1 MTAEL
6 RKGATYKTTTEAKVV
21 EDVDVLVVGGGAAG
35 VTAAIA
41 AARAGADTVLLERTG
56 TLGGMMTT
64 GNAGLTSFITH
75 QKSPSVQR
83 EILAELGADPSTVQ
97 IAGGLPMEITRRLLE
112 SGVAVGTEGTA
123 GSYVFTSPP
132 EFKWLLLDMMEEAGV
147 RLLLH
152 CLAVGT
158 VQADGKL
165 RGVVFESK
173 EGRQV
178 VLARQTVDATGDGD
192 IAARAGCPFVLGV
205 GPDDMAA
212 KENEANIGTMTSM
225 GVMYRMANVDLG
237 KTLAFLMD
245 HRDQFHMQA
254 MALYTLE
261 EAHKRFL
268 KGEMVTFVVKCKQT
282 SLQVYNS
289 PLPGVVTLCCPS
301 YAGNGLRVA
310 DLTRGEFEMK
320 RIIREQICD
329 IRSLPGFEESFVIDC
344 PDICVR
350 ETRHIRGEYVLSIQD
365 VLDGRDFADSIGRG
379 AHTVDAHPIPE
390 KIKQQQ
396 VPRGWCFH
404 IPYRC
409 LVPKGVDN
417 LLVAGRCA
425 SYTHE
430 AFGCARPTVQCIV
443 TGEAAGV
450 AAAMCCARDISPRQ
464 LDPAALREELTTN
477 GVLL

>member
-6 RKGATYKTTTEAKVV
+6 RKGAIYKTTTEAKVV

-35 VTAAIA
+35 VIAAIA

-83 EILAELGADPSTVQ
+83 EILAELGADPSAVQ

-112 SGVAVGTEGTA
+112 SGAAVGTEGTA

-152 CLAVGT
+152 CLAVDT
-158 VQADGKL
+158 VQTDGNL

-178 VLARQTVDATGDGD
+178 VLARQTVDATGDAD

-245 HRDQFHMQA
+245 HRDQFDMQA

-268 KGEMVTFVVKCKQT
+268 KAEMVTFVVKGKQIG
-282 SLQVYNS
+282 LQVYNS

-320 RIIREQICD
+320 RTIREQICD
-329 IRSLPGFEESFVIDC
+329 IRSLPGFEQSFVIDC

-350 ETRHIRGEYVLSIQD
+350 ETRHIRGEYVLSIED

-379 AHTVDAHPIPE
+379 AHTVDAHAIPE
-390 KIKQQQ
+390 KIRRRR
-396 VPRGWCFH
+396 VPRNWCFH

-430 AFGCARPTVQCIV
+430 AFGCARPTVQCMV

-450 AAAMCCARDISPRQ
+450 AAAICCARDISPRQ